1 MSPQKCLLEKNT
13 SLHVHQSQCQTLI
26 SLLLKSGLSCVPHLN
41 EWHWHLSQRIHWQ
54 IKGPSLLSSSLFF
67 FFFPFG
73 CSVWLVGG
81 ILVSWPGFEP
91 EGHVLTSLSSL
102 FSTTTLLQ
110 SWLRPHRSPICIG
123 CYFIFLSPLSSL
135 SSPASTLLPWLPSPP
150 VSLTRYSP
158 QCFLSYCLQHDI
170 RLSRKVPHE
179 FYVLGATQPFHICSL
194 RFFPEE
200 LSKVGF
206 IILLLQMR
214 KQTWSI
220 ESLHPHGVSSRALF
234 WTNSRSV
241 LYTSL
246 PSPPNWGEQGPS

>member
-1 MSPQKCLLEKNT
+1 MFAGKKYIFTCSSKSVSNLDLFTPQIGTQLCSPLKWVTLT
-13 SLHVHQSQCQTLI
+13 S
-26 SLLLKSGLSCVPHLN
+26 VPEDPLTDQG
-41 EWHWHLSQRIHWQ
+41 SFSAFFFFI
-54 IKGPSLLSSSLFF
+54 F